1 MSSRVDGCQSHIEVL
16 GYTGVVEVGLLA
28 QLEMIEL
35 LHSLTS
41 PRTTMSEKPSDIA
54 NANPTRVPCNVKKE

>member
-1 MSSRVDGCQSHIEVL
+1 ML
-16 GYTGVVEVGLLA
+16 KVGLSA

-41 PRTTMSEKPSDIA
+41 PRTTMSENPSDIA
-54 NANPTRVPCNVKKE
+54 NANPIRIPCNV